1 MCHGTIRLS
10 PLGRGGKAELST
22 FVSGGV
28 GEGQLL
34 EAAALLVGDLVE
46 QWWPPVDDDEEAM
59 DGEPIET
66 GDAGG

>member
-1 MCHGTIRLS
+1 M
-10 PLGRGGKAELST
+10 
-22 FVSGGV
+22 SGGV

-34 EAAALLVGDLVE
+34 EAAALLVGDFVE
-46 QWWPPVDDDEEAM
+46 KWGPPADDDDEAM